1 MGAMPVLVMKPR
13 RHLRVTLLGVLI
25 GAGIDPFAE
34 GGLDEA
40 FGCAVGARCVGAR
53 KVMANAE
60 LQAGLAESARAVA
73 MAVIGEQPASANT
86 QSGVIGHS
94 SVKKSTCRSGGEV
107 RQELRQ
113 GHADG

>member
-1 MGAMPVLVMKPR
+1 MGAMPVVVMKPR

-40 FGCAVGARCVGAR
+40 FGFAVGARCVGAG

-60 LQAGLAESARAVA
+60 LQAGLVESARAVA
-73 MAVIGEQPASANT
+73 MAVIGDRKSVVEGKRG
-86 QSGVIGHS
+86 GVGW
-94 SVKKSTCRSGGEV
+94 GGRCNEKV
-107 RQELRQ
+107 
-113 GHADG
+113 